1 MANILQFLMTMI
13 PYMLMIIPAFLIIR
27 FIILR
32 RKNIIKKIN
41 FKHEVV
47 FLLFAAFISGLASL
61 TVLPSSDSGKLLIND
76 IYKLNIIPFHTII
89 QQFASGDFNM
99 LLINIVGNIVMFIP
113 FGYCPALL
121 WHGFTPANAIMTG
134 FCTSLFIETTQFFI
148 GRSADIDDLILNTL
162 GAALGY
168 LLYVLSQKINPN
180 YAEKF
185 KLHIFPV

>member
-1 MANILQFLMTMI
+1 
-13 PYMLMIIPAFLIIR
+13 FLIIR

-148 GRSADIDDLILNTL
+148 GRSSDIDDLILNTL

>member
-148 GRSADIDDLILNTL
+148 GRSSDIDDLILNTL